1 MWVFFTL
8 AGLGLAF
15 MLYAHV
21 QFHGEI
27 KTTGPSTPARSDGKP
42 VSMWQGRAIRISSKQ
57 PARRDSAKSGT
68 RGCSHGNGEI
78 RFRSIRSTGD
88 VFDRRVRA
96 SAGSKFGATGKSGG
110 PSKTR

>member
-27 KTTGPSTPARSDGKP
+27 KNTGPSTPA
-42 VSMWQGRAIRISSKQ
+42 Q
-57 PARRDSAKSGT
+57 
-68 RGCSHGNGEI
+68 
-78 RFRSIRSTGD
+78 
-88 VFDRRVRA
+88 
-96 SAGSKFGATGKSGG
+96 FGW
-110 PSKTR
+110 